1 MSHLIFTSSTL
12 PSFLQSN
19 TQIFCILKNSVIF
32 FFQFQVYCLASM
44 LTFSVFNH
52 CLSLTVYFLTRGGSR
67 PWAKKGRGGW
77 LFVACSANFSSVC
90 KFFLTQN
97 KGGGGGPLPQIHHC
111 LPHQTIYLWTF
122 LKYETILLHR

>member
-1 MSHLIFTSSTL
+1 
-12 PSFLQSN
+12 
-19 TQIFCILKNSVIF
+19 
-32 FFQFQVYCLASM
+32 M

-97 KGGGGGPLPQIHHC
+97 KGGGGGGGGARAPPPDPPLLTPSNN
-111 LPHQTIYLWTF
+111 LSVDYL
-122 LKYETILLHR
+122 EI